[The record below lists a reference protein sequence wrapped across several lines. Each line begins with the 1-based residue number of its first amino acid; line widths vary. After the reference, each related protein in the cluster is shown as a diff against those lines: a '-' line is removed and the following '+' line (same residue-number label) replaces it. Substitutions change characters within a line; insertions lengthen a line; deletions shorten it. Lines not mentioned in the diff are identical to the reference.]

1 VKARLNGATPRVGLT
16 ESAKAVGGEISC
28 VSSGI
33 SADIPRKVRPP
44 EPPLS
49 EEDELLTPA
58 AASGMVPVVSVPV
71 AEDPVDVADGSV
83 MCLDVRGKAVATF
96 LGGVNDSLV

>member
-1 VKARLNGATPRVGLT
+1 MELS

-44 EPPLS
+44 EPLLS
-49 EEDELLTPA
+49 GEAEFPTPA
-58 AASGMVPVVSVPV
+58 AANGMVPVGSVPV
-71 AEDPVDVADGSV
+71 AVTPVEDADNGVTLMVASGAAAPT
-83 MCLDVRGKAVATF
+83 L
-96 LGGVNDSLV
+96 L

>member
-1 VKARLNGATPRVGLT
+1 MKARLNGVTPSVEFS

-28 VSSGI
+28 VNSGI

-44 EPPLS
+44 EPLLS
-49 EEDELLTPA
+49 GEAEFPTPA
-58 AASGMVPVVSVPV
+58 AANGMVPVGSVPV
-71 AEDPVDVADGSV
+71 AEDSVGVADDGV
-83 MCLDVRGKAVATF
+83 MCTDARGKVAATL

>member
-1 VKARLNGATPRVGLT
+1 MELS
-16 ESAKAVGGEISC
+16 ESATAVGGEISC

-44 EPPLS
+44 EPLLS
-49 EEDELLTPA
+49 EEDELPTPA
-58 AASGMVPVVSVPV
+58 AASGMVPVGSVPV
-71 AEDPVDVADGSV
+71 AEDPVDVADDGV
-83 MCLDVRGKAVATF
+83 MCADARGKVVAIL